1 MRREVRKWSL
11 KEDESDLDN
20 VDANSVKS
28 EEGGDSVDPLGC
40 LYCRNFHR
48 SQKIKGGF
56 LMENSKFGLMGS

>member
-28 EEGGDSVDPLGC
+28 EEGGDAVDPLDV
-40 LYCRNFHR
+40 YIVEISIEVRKSKVDFKW
-48 SQKIKGGF
+48 KIPS
-56 LMENSKFGLMGS
+56 LA

>member
-28 EEGGDSVDPLGC
+28 EEGGDAVDPFEVWLD
-40 LYCRNFHR
+40 
-48 SQKIKGGF
+48 
-56 LMENSKFGLMGS
+56 GLLN

>member
-28 EEGGDSVDPLGC
+28 EEGGDAVDPLDD
-40 LYCRNFHR
+40 FHI
-48 SQKIKGGF
+48 SQKK
-56 LMENSKFGLMGS
+56 KR